1 MWRKATLS
9 IPDDM
14 SALACS
20 VLPVHPWVYGVG
32 QAAGDVSYLSPV
44 NATEY
49 LAKKLE
55 SVSEESSI
63 VVHMLNAPTHT
74 EFMGMLTNYSS
85 VLPLPVISQVKRR
98 AEEAAAL
105 AITKMQ
111 IPAKLSGG
119 LPAALP
125 LSTATNRLA
134 VNAQRIAA
142 AKVEAAAGTS
152 AAGLLSAMKDFAS
165 ARGSALSA
173 AADALTALKGKTS
186 PAWVFTAKGNGA
198 YLAGELRKNIPNQ
211 DSVFTLATLFC
222 GADLST
228 LEAMIHDDN
237 HART

>member
-1 MWRKATLS
+1 
-9 IPDDM
+9 
-14 SALACS
+14 
-20 VLPVHPWVYGVG
+20 
-32 QAAGDVSYLSPV
+32 
-44 NATEY
+44 
-49 LAKKLE
+49 
-55 SVSEESSI
+55 
-63 VVHMLNAPTHT
+63 MLNAPTHA
-74 EFMGMLTNYSS
+74 EFMGMLANYSS
-85 VLPLPVISQVKRR
+85 VLPLPVIAQVKRR

-142 AKVEAAAGTS
+142 AKAEAAAGAS
-152 AAGLLSAMKDFAS
+152 AAGLLSALKDFTT
-165 ARGSALSA
+165 ARGSALAA
-173 AADALTALKGKTS
+173 AADALSALKGKTS

-211 DSVFTLATLFC
+211 DSVYTLATLFS

-237 HART
+237 HTGT

>member
-1 MWRKATLS
+1 MWRKSTLS
-9 IPDDM
+9 IPDNM
-14 SALACS
+14 SGLTCS
-20 VLPVHPWVYGVG
+20 VLPVHPWLYGVG
-32 QAAGDVSYLSPV
+32 QAAGDVNYLSPA

-55 SVSEESSI
+55 SVSEETSV
-63 VVHMLNAPTHT
+63 VVHMLNAPTHS
-74 EFMGMLTNYSS
+74 EFMGLLTNYAS
-85 VLPLPVISQVKRR
+85 VLPLPVIAQVKRR
-98 AEEAAAL
+98 AEEAARL

-111 IPAKLSGG
+111 IPAKLSGE
-119 LPAALP
+119 LPTAVP

-142 AKVEAAAGTS
+142 AKVEAATGAS
-152 AAGLLSAMKDFAS
+152 AAGLLSALKDFAS
-165 ARGSALSA
+165 TRGSALSA

-211 DSVFTLATLFC
+211 DSVFTLATLFS

-237 HART
+237 HAGT

>member
-1 MWRKATLS
+1 MWRKVSLS

-14 SALACS
+14 SALTCS

-32 QAAGDVSYLSPV
+32 QSAGEVNYLSPV

-55 SVSEESSI
+55 SVNDETS
-63 VVHMLNAPTHT
+63 VMVHMLNAPTHS
-74 EFMGMLTNYSS
+74 EFLAVLADYSS
-85 VLPLPVISQVKRR
+85 VLPLPVIAQVRRR

-125 LSTATNRLA
+125 LSTTTNRLA

-142 AKVEAAAGTS
+142 ARVEAAAGAS
-152 AAGLLSAMKDFAS
+152 SAGLLSALEDFAS
-165 ARGSALSA
+165 ARDSALTQA
-173 AADALTALKGKTS
+173 AEALTALKGKS
-186 PAWVFTAKGNGA
+186 APAWVFTAKGNGT

-211 DSVFTLATLFC
+211 DSVYTLATLFS

-237 HART
+237 HTGT